1 MASVSSSQVKCK
13 FKRRRRRR
21 SKRKEKLNMLSALI
35 APYKY
40 MSPAANCTED
50 EDTLSTSSTEVK
62 ENRNTGNLED
72 CAIVP
77 SDCQTLFL
85 SDAPRDGASGFKR
98 KRPLEEDNNGHLRKL
113 RLYCKKLA
121 WSDAPKN
128 ALVQLNE
135 LRPGLQYLMVSQT
148 GPVHAPLFS
157 IAVEVNGLTFEGT
170 GPTKKKAKMKA
181 AEMALKSFIQ
191 FPNASQAHL
200 AMGGLSNPAADFT
213 SDQADFPDTLFKGF
227 EPDGCR
233 SAESE
238 LLSSALRLRH
248 TLDLMV
254 VQARQGDPCLPPPP
268 VTTTQPSP
276 VVLLN
281 DLRPGLRYACLSER
295 VQGKQAHR
303 SFVMAVRVDGRI
315 FEGSG
320 RTFSL
325 PKYAHEFAD
334 AIFHLVREKYTE
346 LAGCSSLLHARHK
359 GLAGIV
365 MTRGLDL
372 RQAQVVALSTGTKCI
387 NGEYISDQGLVVN
400 DCHAEITTRRALLRF
415 LYSQLELHLSKRK
428 EDWEQSIFVRHK
440 DSCLR
445 LRENVLFHMYIS
457 TSPCG
462 DGRVNSPYEI
472 TSDLHSNRHLLK
484 KFHSHLR
491 TKIESGEGTLPLKST
506 GPFQTWDGVLQGEH
520 LITMSCTDKIS
531 RWNVLGLQGA
541 LLSHFVEPVY
551 LYSLTVG
558 SLRHTGHFS
567 RMMNNRLE
575 RVGPL
580 PTCYHRNQPL
590 LSGLSNSD
598 CRQQGK
604 SVCYSVNW
612 TAGDT
617 QLEVL
622 NASTGKRRD
631 SGAPSR
637 LCKHALFARWIRLYR
652 KLVVRGASGM
662 PLYCEAKQAAGTY
675 QTVKLQWL
683 KGLQEA
689 GLGTWVRK
697 PPEQENFT
705 LTV

>member
-1 MASVSSSQVKCK
+1 M
-13 FKRRRRRR
+13 
-21 SKRKEKLNMLSALI
+21 
-35 APYKY
+35 
-40 MSPAANCTED
+40 
-50 EDTLSTSSTEVK
+50 
-62 ENRNTGNLED
+62 
-72 CAIVP
+72 
-77 SDCQTLFL
+77 
-85 SDAPRDGASGFKR
+85 
-98 KRPLEEDNNGHLRKL
+98 
-113 RLYCKKLA
+113 
-121 WSDAPKN
+121 
-128 ALVQLNE
+128 
-135 LRPGLQYLMVSQT
+135 
-148 GPVHAPLFS
+148 
-157 IAVEVNGLTFEGT
+157 
-170 GPTKKKAKMKA
+170 
-181 AEMALKSFIQ
+181 
-191 FPNASQAHL
+191 
-200 AMGGLSNPAADFT
+200 
-213 SDQADFPDTLFKGF
+213 
-227 EPDGCR
+227 
-233 SAESE
+233 
-238 LLSSALRLRH
+238 
-248 TLDLMV
+248 
-254 VQARQGDPCLPPPP
+254 CL
-268 VTTTQPSP
+268 
-276 VVLLN
+276 
-281 DLRPGLRYACLSER
+281 
-295 VQGKQAHR
+295 
-303 SFVMAVRVDGRI
+303 
-315 FEGSG
+315 
-320 RTFSL
+320 
-325 PKYAHEFAD
+325 
-334 AIFHLVREKYTE
+334 
-346 LAGCSSLLHARHK
+346 CSS
-359 GLAGIV
+359 
-365 MTRGLDL
+365 GLDL

-387 NGEYISDQGLVVN
+387 NGEYISDQGLAVN

-472 TSDLHSNRHLLK
+472 TSDLHSNRQLVK

-491 TKIESGEGTLPLKST
+491 TKIESGEGTLPVKST
-506 GPFQTWDGVLQGEH
+506 GPFQTWDGVLQGER

-567 RMMNNRLE
+567 RMMNHRLE

-617 QLEVL
+617 QLE
-622 NASTGKRRD
+622 
-631 SGAPSR
+631 
-637 LCKHALFARWIRLYR
+637 
-652 KLVVRGASGM
+652 LVVRGASGT